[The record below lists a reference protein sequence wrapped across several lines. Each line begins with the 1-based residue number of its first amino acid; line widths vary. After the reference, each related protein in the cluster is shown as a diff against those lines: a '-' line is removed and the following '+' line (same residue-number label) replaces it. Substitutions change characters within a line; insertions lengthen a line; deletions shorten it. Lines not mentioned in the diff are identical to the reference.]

1 MIIVCMEDKKG
12 NFKQYTLV
20 FIAIVIT
27 LSVIFYFMFKI
38 PELKRQ
44 VAEVNK
50 EREFQEYFR
59 DRMISAQRQLDS
71 IYTEGANAEYMRS
84 VFNTNLVKMQTRLP
98 RKDSSYVHEM
108 YEIMIINFQEISNLK
123 EERIKLLSQIQQ
135 QKEELIDSY
144 RTVRSLLPQDVKRKT
159 HYHEPK

>member
-1 MIIVCMEDKKG
+1 MEGKKG
-12 NFKQYTLV
+12 NFKQYILV

-38 PELKRQ
+38 PELKKQ

-50 EREFQEYFR
+50 EREFQEYYR
-59 DRMISAQRQLDS
+59 DHMIKTQQQLDS
-71 IYTEGANAEYMRS
+71 IYKDGVNVEYMRML
-84 VFNTNLVKMQTRLP
+84 FNTNLVDMQKRLP

-108 YEIMIINFQEISNLK
+108 YDIMISNFLEIHDLR
-123 EERIKLLSQIQQ
+123 EERIELLSQIQQ

-144 RTVRSLLPQDVKRKT
+144 RTVRSLLPQDVKRKN
-159 HYHEPK
+159 HYHKPK